1 MKEIYSKLVSKEEEE
16 IAKLK
21 EELKIE
27 WNRLELHQN
36 KICDAENYNQIL
48 CDKINERLEENID
61 SMSEVYNMFTN

>member
-1 MKEIYSKLVSKEEEE
+1 MKEIYSTLVSKEEEE

-48 CDKINERLEENID
+48 CDKINERLEENIH
-61 SMSEVYNMFTN
+61 SMSEVYNMLTN